1 LLGFSLFTVLFLN
14 NWIANFNDLIIN
26 MYSKDYNFQKPN
38 KPNPI
43 HTIENS
49 DFSTTTPTQTPSN
62 SIKIFKNTINLGQI
76 EVDES
81 YFGARRVR
89 GKRGCGAL
97 GKTIV
102 LGLLKRGDKV
112 YAEIVLWLCC
122 IKLSSW

>member
-1 LLGFSLFTVLFLN
+1 LLAIIKSKFTFF
-14 NWIANFNDLIIN
+14 NF
-26 MYSKDYNFQKPN
+26 
-38 KPNPI
+38 
-43 HTIENS
+43 
-49 DFSTTTPTQTPSN
+49 
-62 SIKIFKNTINLGQI
+62 NLGQI

-112 YAEIVLWLCC
+112 YAEIVSAVLHK
-122 IKLSSW
+122 IVKLVKNGVLMIIHIYAKVSINCLSA